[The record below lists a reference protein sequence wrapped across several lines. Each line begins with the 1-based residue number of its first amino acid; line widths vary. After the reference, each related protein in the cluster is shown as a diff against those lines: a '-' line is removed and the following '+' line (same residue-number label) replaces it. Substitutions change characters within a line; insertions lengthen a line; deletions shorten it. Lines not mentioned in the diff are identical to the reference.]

1 MHNTRH
7 HNISHGYVSLNLK
20 IQSWTKVLVA
30 VLQYSYFSVIS
41 WFPLKQCILFEIL
54 LWLSLPPPYTKLKLG
69 ENSGYTRPTFFVW
82 WGEGLDLCELENAPE
97 TQTCPKTFVH
107 VCSSDSDKIST
118 IYLLVVS
125 YCRLFSLFEQESVTF
140 NSAIMDKKPSYWFIH
155 IAFFVLNANMQKLQF
170 WFLKWWHAVINN
182 EQSITLV

>member
-20 IQSWTKVLVA
+20 LQSWTKVLVT

-41 WFPLKQCILFEIL
+41 WFRLKQCILFEIFL
-54 LWLSLPPPYTKLKLG
+54 RLSLPPPYTKLKLG

-97 TQTCPKTFVH
+97 TQMCPKTLVH
-107 VCSSDSDKIST
+107 DCSSDCVKIST

-125 YCRLFSLFEQESVTF
+125 YCGLFSLFEQESVKY
-140 NSAIMDKKPSYWFIH
+140 NSAISDEKPSYWFIH
-155 IAFFVLNANMQKLQF
+155 IAFLCLMPTCKNCNFCFWKVNDYMQ
-170 WFLKWWHAVINN
+170 
-182 EQSITLV
+182 